1 MERAYAWDNVIKIRV
16 IRGLDNQKRLQI
28 LKTGIKVT
36 LYLSSNNLGLC
47 MVVLHS
53 CKICSKIQVLICL
66 LPVHRQMQSCVHP
79 DQGTHDCMVKSLG
92 FLVYKPLLVTVWS
105 ITASNS
111 SNNYIHNCI
120 HATKKN
126 YKLDLNAYLIQ
137 YTTWGYHAKNLL
149 MCSRFQ
155 LVL

>member
-1 MERAYAWDNVIKIRV
+1 
-16 IRGLDNQKRLQI
+16 
-28 LKTGIKVT
+28 
-36 LYLSSNNLGLC
+36 
-47 MVVLHS
+47 
-53 CKICSKIQVLICL
+53 
-66 LPVHRQMQSCVHP
+66 MQSCVHP
-79 DQGTHDCMVKSLG
+79 DQGTHDCMLRVTLIVVVAFNLRFLVKSLG
-92 FLVYKPLLVTVWS
+92 FLVYKPILVTVWS

-111 SNNYIHNCI
+111 SNNYIHNYI

-137 YTTWGYHAKNLL
+137 YTTWGYHTKNLL